1 MSKLLTIGQVATL
14 KGVRV
19 ETVREWTK
27 SGKLQYV
34 VTEGGH
40 RRYPSDQFTDVS
52 EKLTILYARVSS
64 HDQKEDLERQCY
76 VLQSLYPSGLLI
88 KDLGSGL
95 NYKKKG
101 LNQLISLLVQGNI
114 AELVITHKDRLL
126 RFGSELIFAF
136 CEQYGT
142 KVTILNQ
149 PTDCTFEQ
157 ELASDVLEVITVFSA
172 RLYGS
177 RSRKNLKLIQG
188 LHKVTSENL

>member
-1 MSKLLTIGQVATL
+1 MNKILTIGQVATL

-27 SGKLQYV
+27 QGKLQYV

-40 RRYPSDQFTDVS
+40 RRYPSEQFIKTS
-52 EKLTILYARVSS
+52 EKVTILYARVSS
-64 HDQKEDLERQCY
+64 RDQKDDLDRQCQL
-76 VLQSLYPSGLLI
+76 LQSLYPSGLLI

-101 LNQLISLLVQGNI
+101 LNQLIHLLVQGNI
-114 AELVITHKDRLL
+114 SELIITHKDRLL

-149 PTDCTFEQ
+149 PVDYTFEQ
-157 ELASDVLEVITVFSA
+157 ELASDVLEIITVFSA

-177 RSRKNLKLIQG
+177 RSRKNLKLLQE